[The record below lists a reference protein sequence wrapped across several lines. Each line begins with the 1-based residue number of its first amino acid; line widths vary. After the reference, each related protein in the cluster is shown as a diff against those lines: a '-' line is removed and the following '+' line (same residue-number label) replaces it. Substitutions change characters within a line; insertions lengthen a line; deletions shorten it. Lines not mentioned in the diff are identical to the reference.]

1 MILQVII
8 WSMLIRQNSVI
19 REVGGKFV
27 NSGFSPEIKA
37 VVMLRKRWKTHE
49 VCDMEYIKYKISV
62 SLVPC
67 IYNRDQKTE
76 KQTCFSFTVC
86 LDAFLLLF
94 FPKLLN
100 CKYLE

>member
-1 MILQVII
+1 MIK
-8 WSMLIRQNSVI
+8 
-19 REVGGKFV
+19 EVGGKYI
-27 NSGFSPEIKA
+27 NSGFSPEIKT

-49 VCDMEYIKYKISV
+49 VCVMEYIKYKISV

-76 KQTCFSFTVC
+76 NQTCFTAC

-100 CKYLE
+100 CNYFE